1 MFGIIFSSNISEAVQ
16 PKEFIARVTYYWPGG
31 GGQSGK
37 KTSTGNIARS
47 NKTMAVDPKIIPY
60 GSKIT
65 IPKMN
70 KVFVA
75 HDTGSAIKKR
85 TASKKLGKNNI
96 VVDVFCENS
105 KEAMCKIKTYP
116 MFMTIKVEPK

>member
-1 MFGIIFSSNISEAVQ
+1 MFFTSHISEATQTKV
-16 PKEFIARVTYYWPGG
+16 FIARVTYYWPGG

-37 KTSTGNIARS
+37 KTATGNIARS
-47 NKTMAVDPKIIPY
+47 NKTMAVDPKIITY

-96 VVDVFCENS
+96 VVDVFCENR
-105 KEAMCKIKTYP
+105 KEAMYKIKTYP